1 MRIAPGILISV
12 TRIEINIAS
21 NTVCPLT
28 VAGIEKLLHFGIGRL
43 APAWVTRN
51 RKRVCT
57 GSSRSS
63 RQRSQTTV
71 TVPSIVP
78 STSVSRPVFSTCT
91 PTSSRAE
98 RISECSK
105 LPKNALSAH
114 QSNRV
119 HPCVRPLTGITKGC
133 KGNNFFSF
141 VNPRCR
147 YFFCVPAGR
156 AESCADA

>member
-78 STSVSRPVFSTCT
+78 STSASRDGK
-91 PTSSRAE
+91 
-98 RISECSK
+98 K
-105 LPKNALSAH
+105 LPAYVAGAKDGINLL
-114 QSNRV
+114 
-119 HPCVRPLTGITKGC
+119 RPLK
-133 KGNNFFSF
+133 
-141 VNPRCR
+141 
-147 YFFCVPAGR
+147 
-156 AESCADA
+156 